1 MSVLKLSIAAYA
13 LMWESVICWRKAL
26 KKKLCGDNLACFAN
40 IGHVVHLEIS
50 QFINIAEVKNKF
62 MCMNVLWIRQ
72 KWFFVKRSSVY
83 IKMNNP
89 CSYWCMR
96 PSVFEVIT
104 KPNTPTWALIF
115 IAYLRFHTAVIY
127 PHVGKLVGQCIMTFM
142 RVCLRSG
149 PLCVLTQLPWG
160 HCGRKTQGSSCK
172 AGQSSGSGPVMACI
186 KWDILAS
193 WIWHICC
200 ISKVV
205 WIRLCL
211 C

>member
-1 MSVLKLSIAAYA
+1 MTFR
-13 LMWESVICWRKAL
+13 E
-26 KKKLCGDNLACFAN
+26 
-40 IGHVVHLEIS
+40 
-50 QFINIAEVKNKF
+50 KF
-62 MCMNVLWIRQ
+62 FC
-72 KWFFVKRSSVY
+72 VY
-83 IKMNNP
+83 KDEQSTIQSTN
-89 CSYWCMR
+89 YWCMR

-104 KPNTPTWALIF
+104 KPNTPTGALIF

-160 HCGRKTQGSSCK
+160 HCGRKTHGSSCE
-172 AGQSSGSGPVMACI
+172 AGLSSGSGPVMACTSMRI
-186 KWDILAS
+186 KCDILAS
-193 WIWHICC
+193 WIWYICC

-205 WIRLCL
+205 WRRQCL